1 MAWFKALAT
10 RAPMAL
16 TGSMTHIQSHDAQ
29 SPLLDALAALKAQ
42 EPILVRRTEEWSS
55 INSGSLELPGLARM
69 ADVAADALSTLPGA
83 VERITLGES
92 ERVRADGVI
101 ERRAHGCA
109 LQVQVRPAA
118 PIQIALTG
126 HYDTVF
132 AAAHPFQAPTRL
144 DARVLNGP
152 GVADMKGGLVIMIAA
167 LAAFEG
173 LHAAGAIGYTI
184 LLSPDEEIGSPASA
198 PLLASLGA
206 RAHVG
211 MTYEPAMPD
220 GALAGARKG
229 SGNYSLIIKGRAA
242 HVGRA
247 FADGRS
253 AVVAAAQAVLRLN
266 DLNGVRDGV
275 TVNVG
280 AVDGGAPV
288 NMVPDGAVVRFNIR
302 SPDGEGQA
310 WGEDQARAIAAALD
324 AQDGISAHLHGAI
337 TRPPKPMTGAQATL
351 FGWLR
356 ESGAL
361 LGLDLE
367 WRASGGVC
375 EGNNLF
381 AAGCPNIDTLGVRGA
396 NLHSDQEYAL
406 MDSFAER
413 AQLSLV
419 LLHAFAC
426 GQYDPR
432 SLRG

>member
-1 MAWFKALAT
+1 MAFT
-10 RAPMAL
+10 R
-16 TGSMTHIQSHDAQ
+16 GMTAVQSHDMHP
-29 SPLLDALAALKAQ
+29 PLAEALAALEAQ
-42 EPILVRRTEEWSS
+42 ESLLVRRTEEWSA
-55 INSGSLELPGLARM
+55 INSGSLELAGLARM
-69 ADVAADALSTLPGA
+69 SDVLADSLAVLPGDVDRVPLA
-83 VERITLGES
+83 DS

-101 ERRAHGCA
+101 EKRGHGCA
-109 LQVQVRPAA
+109 LQVRVRPEA
-118 PIQIALTG
+118 PIQVALTG

-132 AAAHPFQAPTRL
+132 AANHPFQAPTRL
-144 DARVLNGP
+144 DDRVLNGP
-152 GVADMKGGLVIMIAA
+152 GVADMKGGLAVMIAA

-173 LHAAGAIGYTI
+173 LHAAGSVGYTL

-198 PLLASLGA
+198 PLLAALGA

-253 AVVAAAQAVLRLN
+253 AVVAAAQAVLRLT
-266 DLNGVRDGV
+266 DLNGAREGV
-275 TVNVG
+275 TINVG

-302 SPDGEGQA
+302 SPDAEGQT
-310 WGEDQARAIAAALD
+310 WGEAQARAIAAALN

-337 TRPPKPMTGAQATL
+337 TRPPKPMTHAQATL

-356 ESGAL
+356 EAGAL

-419 LLHAFAC
+419 LLHAFAS
-426 GQYDPR
+426 GQCDPR
-432 SLRG
+432 SLRA